1 MSLATTAPTFA
12 RFRAFG
18 AAAQAFFEQRVKA
31 QEKLRR
37 EGQIRPSR
45 QLAAKAGMFGAS
57 FGAKLQNRRVAL
69 STRGAIEVDPRLGEA
84 IQDLI
89 AAGSPAMAAAVDT
102 HLGALAEHVFAAWPV
117 RTGLSKS
124 MLDLEVVPLSTTRVR
139 YTFAS
144 RYDRTMQA
152 PRLRTALNQLVRPRV
167 QPTLAA
173 IGADMLADL
182 SRGG

>member
-1 MSLATTAPTFA
+1 MSLAASAPTFA

-18 AAAQAFFEQRVKA
+18 ATAQAFFEGQVKA

-45 QLAAKAGMFGAS
+45 QLAAKAGMFGAN
-57 FGAKLQNRRVAL
+57 FGAKLQDRRAAL

-89 AAGSPAMAAAVDT
+89 AAGAPAMAAAVDT
-102 HLGALAEHVFAAWPV
+102 HLGALAEEVFTGWPV

-124 MLDLEVVPLSTTRVR
+124 MLDLEVVPLSAARVR
-139 YTFAS
+139 FTFAS

-152 PRLRTALNQLVRPRV
+152 PALRSALNRLVKPRV
-167 QPTLAA
+167 QPMIAA

-182 SRGG
+182 SRGA